1 MDDKNF
7 DEKSA
12 NDWINLIESQPISK
26 RDEDIY
32 PRINNWIIENG
43 LKRILDLGCGQG
55 ICYSKLDLSKTDYS
69 GVDPS
74 EVLVNRA
81 KEINSNC
88 TDKFFI
94 GNVYSLPFDSGSF
107 DGVFSIA
114 VWHLLENLEKAS
126 QQLAS
131 VLQNNGRFLI
141 VLASR
146 KHFDDWTAAYQ
157 SIENNDPQFIGK
169 NNNGEVQ
176 DVIYLYSDSDLKE
189 VLLKYNLEVSS
200 IDRIRIWTVLEGFKK
215 F

>member
-1 MDDKNF
+1 
-7 DEKSA
+7 
-12 NDWINLIESQPISK
+12 
-26 RDEDIY
+26 
-32 PRINNWIIENG
+32 
-43 LKRILDLGCGQG
+43 
-55 ICYSKLDLSKTDYS
+55 
-69 GVDPS
+69 
-74 EVLVNRA
+74 
-81 KEINSNC
+81 
-88 TDKFFI
+88 
-94 GNVYSLPFDSGSF
+94 
-107 DGVFSIA
+107 VFSIA

-200 IDRIRIWTVLEGFKK
+200 IDRVRIWTVLEGFKK